1 MTDKMLALRVPLVL
15 SRVRWVKA
23 QLVAEIPYRT
33 WTGMRSYDTP
43 FIFGLRSD
51 KAATQVRREVS
62 RKGYVTI

>member
-33 WTGMRSYDTP
+33 WTGMVWL
-43 FIFGLRSD
+43 LRH
-51 KAATQVRREVS
+51 TV
-62 RKGYVTI
+62 YI

>member
-33 WTGMRSYDTP
+33 
-43 FIFGLRSD
+43 
-51 KAATQVRREVS
+51 
-62 RKGYVTI
+62 